1 MSRILS
7 PAALSFSGHFWFYNF
22 LYFVSNSKC
31 LSTYTYIYVGYIY
44 IFYSKDSFL
53 NCSDREFHVSSPW
66 CANVLFFFSLLS
78 FAIISCWIF
87 LPRCCIRVS
96 SLLKVLYTY
105 SCLFQ
110 HVELYLFSY
119 LLCGSCLVHL
129 MVLHLWTFIVLL
141 VFPSSELGAQM
152 WINHGFIKIK
162 LFSVLLH
169 SLYWMHMVNVFEQNT
184 QMDVC
189 IELSFTILT
198 L

>member
-1 MSRILS
+1 MWDIYIYFILRILS
-7 PAALSFSGHFWFYNF
+7 WIALIGSSMSH
-22 LYFVSNSKC
+22 LPDVQR
-31 LSTYTYIYVGYIY
+31 
-44 IFYSKDSFL
+44 
-53 NCSDREFHVSSPW
+53 CS
-66 CANVLFFFSLLS
+66 FFSLLS

-87 LPRCCIRVS
+87 LPRYCIRVS

-198 L
+198 LQS